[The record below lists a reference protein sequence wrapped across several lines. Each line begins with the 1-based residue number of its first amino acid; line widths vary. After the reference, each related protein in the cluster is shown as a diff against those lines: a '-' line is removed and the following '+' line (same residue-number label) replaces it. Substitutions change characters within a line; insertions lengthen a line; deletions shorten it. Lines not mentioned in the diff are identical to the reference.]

1 MVIRAPTLAGQIAMG
16 ERRGAEK
23 QLVQA
28 QAKDDQWQIEHWQ
41 AEIVR
46 LDRLI
51 VREGGDPPL

>member
-1 MVIRAPTLAGQIAMG
+1 MVNRAPTLAGQRAMG

-23 QLVQA
+23 QLAQA
-28 QAKDDQWQIEHWQ
+28 QAKGVQWLVEHWQ